1 MLRIE
6 PGAGCSCW
14 EPCWE
19 RRPGKAAEVADS
31 LSPCL
36 PGVAFLACSALV
48 LLVLLSPLTPQA
60 VVTLLQASNMPAV
73 VVGRVG
79 AGNKGEDVGKGDW
92 VRSRGETQSLGVLD

>member
-1 MLRIE
+1 MPLL
-6 PGAGCSCW
+6 GALLGTQAW
-14 EPCWE
+14 ESRE
-19 RRPGKAAEVADS
+19 TQVADS

-36 PGVAFLACSALV
+36 PGVAFLACYALV